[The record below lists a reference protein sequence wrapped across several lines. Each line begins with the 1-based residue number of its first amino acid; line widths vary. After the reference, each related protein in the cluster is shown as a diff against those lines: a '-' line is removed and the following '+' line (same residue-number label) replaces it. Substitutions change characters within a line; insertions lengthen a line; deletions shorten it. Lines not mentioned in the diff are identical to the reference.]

1 MNLCTLLRT
10 LFLTTLFLTLGACFH
25 IPRPDL
31 RVDPASPR
39 PNVDLPAAAAPS
51 KLQLDDSIV
60 DQFVIPKSDSVNAVP
75 VSGWRSTLTHGFES
89 GFKGGTSGLV
99 LQIREADLTFAPA
112 ALIGGVTAA
121 ARARIRYKASLLDPS
136 GKEIARLS
144 GDADAHDVATR
155 PQPSALTAN
164 AAQAV
169 EAMYEAIA
177 AALVEGTAEKQ
188 P

>member
-1 MNLCTLLRT
+1 MNVRTLVRCLSLTLL
-10 LFLTTLFLTLGACFH
+10 FTLGGCFH
-25 IPRPDL
+25 LPQSNL

-39 PNVDLPAAAAPS
+39 PNVDLPAAGAPS
-51 KLQLDDSIV
+51 RLKLGDSIV

-75 VSGWRSTLTHGFES
+75 VSGWRTTLSRGFDS

-99 LQIREADLTFAPA
+99 LQIREAELTFAPA
-112 ALIGGVTAA
+112 ALRGGITSA

-136 GKEIARLS
+136 GKELARLS
-144 GDADAHDVATR
+144 GDADAHDAITQ
-155 PQPSALTAN
+155 PQPSAMTAN

-169 EAMYEAIA
+169 EAMYETIA
-177 AALVEGTAEKQ
+177 AKLVEGSAEKQ